1 MKFNNDGA
9 SVRPARLHLVIL
21 SAVLWRER
29 SCVSCRTAML
39 FQYRRRTS
47 GPHTWVPHSRDQ
59 REWGF
64 IFPCGNVSGFCD
76 LPWHRCNNNLIAT
89 YGGMNPESNNRK
101 REFLIGLSLPPLPVF
116 ASLIILGRGVSRSPQ
131 EPYLTTGTTALIVTA
146 VLILALSAFW
156 WRSRRWRAC
165 GLLASLFLGSVLVAL
180 LALLLLTAMK
190 GAITG

>member
-1 MKFNNDGA
+1 MLQHLDGQVTHTSLGA
-9 SVRPARLHLVIL
+9 PFARPARVGFYFPLRKRFWIL
-21 SAVLWRER
+21 RFALARLQQQS
-29 SCVSCRTAML
+29 
-39 FQYRRRTS
+39 
-47 GPHTWVPHSRDQ
+47 HSY
-59 REWGF
+59 
-64 IFPCGNVSGFCD
+64 N
-76 LPWHRCNNNLIAT
+76 
-89 YGGMNPESNNRK
+89 GGMNPESNNRK
-101 REFLIGLSLPPLPVF
+101 RKFLIGLSLPPLPVF